1 MGWGLYDDASGE
13 VQNAEAYWKAQDEA
27 ARKYASFFYVRWR
40 WSDMEPEEG
49 KYAWKYDDNFKKLIQ
64 GALDRG
70 LKLSFRVYDNGQD
83 NLRPGT
89 PAFVRQAGA
98 NGYNVRSGKIN
109 HWTPFPDDSI
119 FQEKWSNFVEA
130 FAAEFDNPD
139 IVDFVDGFSI
149 GAWGEAHSIRL
160 MDSSKLPKLFEWYTS
175 LYSQNFKKVLIALP
189 FNGQVGFDVE
199 KEIAID
205 KKGYTMRRDGLGSEW
220 FTPYEKRIAKRIFG
234 KTLLIGESCYWGC
247 STADKNCRPFDK
259 DRVYTFNSWK
269 DVYELT
275 YKDALQ
281 YGFNTLDL
289 REIPETKGW
298 TTLAPHLVQG
308 FIEQGG
314 YRLYPSKVTMPKVIN
329 SNQEII
335 IKHTWRNMGTG
346 YLPNNNP
353 KWNYKYKPAFAL
365 IDQNGEVV
373 KYWVDE
379 SAEPSLWVKQRQEY
393 SYSLA
398 VNATHIPKGDYIFAV
413 AIIDRNKDDKPSINL
428 ALTNHKVDNGWCII
442 SEIEIK

>member
-1 MGWGLYDDASGE
+1 MSKVFFTIFLLLFANCSLQRDNSTLVITPTYDSKSLIRNPAMGWGMYDDASGE
-13 VQNAEAYWKAQDEA
+13 VQNADTYWKAQDTA

-49 KYAWKYDDNFKKLIQ
+49 KYAWKYNDNFKKLIQ

-89 PAFVRQAGA
+89 PKFVREAGA
-98 NGYNVRSGKIN
+98 KGYHVRSEKIN
-109 HWTPFPDDSI
+109 HWTPFPDDPI
-119 FQEKWSNFVEA
+119 FQEKWTNFVKA

-160 MDSSKLPKLFEWYTS
+160 MDSSKLRQVFDWYTS
-175 LYSQNFKKVLIALP
+175 LYSDNFKHVLVALP
-189 FNGQVGFDVE
+189 FNGQVGFDTE
-199 KEIAID
+199 KKIAID
-205 KKGYTMRRDGLGSEW
+205 KKGYSMRRDGLGSEW
-220 FTPYEKRIAKRIFG
+220 FTSYEKCIAKRMFG

-259 DRVYTFNSWK
+259 DRVYKFDSWL

-275 YKDALQ
+275 YKDAIQ
-281 YGFNTLDL
+281 HGFNTLDL

-298 TTLAPHLVQG
+298 MTLAPHLVQG

-314 YRLYPSKVTMPKVIN
+314 YRLYPNKVSIPKLIN
-329 SNQEII
+329 ANQEFV

-353 KWNYKYKPAFAL
+353 K
-365 IDQNGEVV
+365 
-373 KYWVDE
+373 
-379 SAEPSLWVKQRQEY
+379 
-393 SYSLA
+393 
-398 VNATHIPKGDYIFAV
+398 
-413 AIIDRNKDDKPSINL
+413 
-428 ALTNHKVDNGWCII
+428 
-442 SEIEIK
+442 